1 MRVGPK
7 RRRWGTWEELILGG
21 AVIRHG
27 TQDWNV
33 VASELRTRI
42 VSPYGFTPEVSYYIN
57 FFYLVCCNL
66 MMLEIK
72 LMNERHSLIIKVS
85 LLRLFF
91 NVGMFNVIF
100 CDA

>member
-33 VASELRTRI
+33 VASEVRTRI
-42 VSPYGFTPEVSYYIN
+42 VSPYGFTPEVNYYNMI
-57 FFYLVCCNL
+57 FYL
-66 MMLEIK
+66 
-72 LMNERHSLIIKVS
+72 
-85 LLRLFF
+85 
-91 NVGMFNVIF
+91 IF
-100 CDA
+100 I